1 MAVVQKC
8 FPAKRKRA
16 PQRDKSGALAA
27 IGTTLMQG
35 APDKAGSVVLSKGLQ
50 QPVPAVRDW
59 NSQALDALLGIVQHA
74 AADPKAR
81 KKAAFK
87 IAEFLLPKVGKKPK
101 ALPDEYEFS
110 VNPNL
115 AGTYRDMQLEVRALV
130 NEPSRK
136 IPAIAEKIKKLEAR
150 SEAVQ
155 RRFLVPCPTRY
166 KNEAATNDY
175 LRLMQFTSARDN
187 GAALTEVQKAE
198 EAYVKLRVDLF
209 ANSPESI
216 ARRRRRALED
226 AERFFRQAR
235 FFGDLVVKA
244 PSRKERNDL
253 ELLRWLYPKPSP
265 NGAETRPGEP
275 KASKINQPEPKAVE
289 SDLDPLDYH
298 PFRDEW
304 ASTNGNFYPPDS
316 KVRPVGVITETW
328 SGPWSGLDRPTNPP
342 SYSSSVP
349 ASDPIQTGP
358 KQSR

>member
-1 MAVVQKC
+1 M
-8 FPAKRKRA
+8 
-16 PQRDKSGALAA
+16 
-27 IGTTLMQG
+27 
-35 APDKAGSVVLSKGLQ
+35 LSKGWQ
-50 QPVPAVRDW
+50 TPVPAIGDW
-59 NSQALDALLGIVQHA
+59 NPQALDALLSIVQHA

-115 AGTYRDMQLEVRALV
+115 AGAYRDMQLEVRALV

-150 SEAVQ
+150 SEAIR

-198 EAYVKLRVDLF
+198 EAHVKLRRDVF

-216 ARRRRRALED
+216 ARRRRAALQD
-226 AERFFRQAR
+226 KERLFKKSQLT
-235 FFGDLVVKA
+235 GDFYAA
-244 PSRKERNDL
+244 PLSRKDRNDL
-253 ELLRWLYPKPSP
+253 RLLRWLYPEPSGEPSPQLIGKPSQ
-265 NGAETRPGEP
+265 RPSREP
-275 KASKINQPEPKAVE
+275 SQL
-289 SDLDPLDYH
+289 LDDEELYRGH
-298 PFRDEW
+298 PFHCESPYSD
-304 ASTNGNFYPPDS
+304 GNFYPPHS
-316 KVRPVGVITETW
+316 KVRPLGVTTITWTGITGRPPMGPYET
-328 SGPWSGLDRPTNPP
+328 
-342 SYSSSVP
+342 P
-349 ASDPIQTGP
+349 ATDPIQSV
-358 KQSR
+358 KLAKLQ